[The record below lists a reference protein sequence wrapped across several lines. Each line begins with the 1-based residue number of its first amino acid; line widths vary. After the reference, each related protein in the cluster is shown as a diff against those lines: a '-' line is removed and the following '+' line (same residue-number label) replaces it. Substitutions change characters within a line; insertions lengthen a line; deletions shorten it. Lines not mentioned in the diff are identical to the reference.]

1 MVKKTKTN
9 KKETNAI
16 AKTKVK
22 DIIKNKEEV
31 EEKNKKAKKRENIA
45 FQIVA
50 IFCILI
56 FSLAIAPK
64 SLQNDTFYT
73 IKIGQLIRENGI
85 DYVDHYSWHTT
96 SDGSPLPY
104 TYPHWLYDVG
114 MSMIFDGFG
123 GEAGF
128 GFDAIYYSTCILTAI
143 MGIMMYITSRK
154 ITKNDAISFIFTL
167 GQLYFIKPYIAAR
180 AQLVTFILFIITI
193 FFIEK
198 FIEKPKAI
206 HVIALLV
213 IPTLIANLHAAVF
226 PFYFV
231 LFLPYITEFAI
242 AQVLEWHIIQKLKN
256 LFFKVAIN
264 NNNKKLKK
272 VEGEKAEKVK
282 ERLRKLNKA
291 KEKSD
296 EKYKVFLTRQK
307 ERLENPYKL
316 RLEKNNHVPALV
328 IVMLV
333 ALFTGLLT
341 PLKDIPYTYTYRT
354 MQGNTTQ
361 NINEHLPLTLID
373 NKPVLILLG
382 CTIAVIALTKTKIK
396 ARDLFFIGGLTL
408 LALMS
413 RRQISML
420 ALIAGLFIARLASDF
435 IMRTFPKLSDELKE
449 YTTTIVGE
457 VLVVL
462 LIVAISY
469 YFYKGKKND
478 QYITGSYPVGACD
491 WIVENLDYKNI
502 RIFNDYNYGSYML
515 YRDIPVYVDSRCD
528 LYTPQF
534 NGEYNKD
541 NRKWQGGS
549 DYFTEYLDV
558 SSIANYYDNVFTS
571 ENINY
576 VITKNNSKLNMLIKR
591 DTEHYEKVHTDGNF
605 VIYHRI
611 ENDSDKNERIEE
623 IHKETSD
630 LSQII
635 ANFTN

>member
-1 MVKKTKTN
+1 MVKRTKTN
-9 KKETNAI
+9 KKDNNAI

-22 DIIKNKEEV
+22 DIIKNKEEI
-31 EEKNKKAKKRENIA
+31 EENNKKAKKRENIA
-45 FQIVA
+45 FQIIA
-50 IFCILI
+50 IFCIII
-56 FSLAIAPK
+56 FALAIAPK
-64 SLQNDTFYT
+64 TLQNDTFYT

-85 DYVDHYSWHTT
+85 DYVDHFSWHTT
-96 SDGSPLPY
+96 SEGSPLPY

-114 MSMIFDGFG
+114 MSLLFDGFG
-123 GEAGF
+123 GEAGH
-128 GFDAIYYSTCILTAI
+128 GFDAIYYSTCIFTAI
-143 MGIMMYITSRK
+143 MGILMYITSRK

-180 AQLVTFILFIITI
+180 AQLVTFILFALTI

-206 HVIALLV
+206 HVVALLV

-242 AQVLEWHIIQKLKN
+242 AQVLDWHIFQRIKDS
-256 LFFKVAIN
+256 FFKVAIN
-264 NNNKKLKK
+264 KTNEKLKK

-282 ERLRKLNKA
+282 NILKKLNQA

-307 ERLENPYKL
+307 ERLENPYKVK
-316 RLEKNNHVPALV
+316 LEKNNHVPALV

-382 CTIAVIALTKTKIK
+382 CIIGVVALSKTKIK

-420 ALIAGLFIARLASDF
+420 SLIAGLFIARLASDF
-435 IMRTFPKLSDELKE
+435 LMRTFPKLSGELKE
-449 YTTTIVGE
+449 YTTTVVGE
-457 VLVVL
+457 ILVIL

-478 QYITGSYPVGACD
+478 QYITGAYPVGACD
-491 WIVENLDYKNI
+491 WIIENLEYENI
-502 RIFNDYNYGSYML
+502 KIFNDYNYGSYML
-515 YRDIPVYVDSRCD
+515 YRGIPVYVDSRCD
-528 LYTPQF
+528 LYTPEF
-534 NGEYNKD
+534 NGEYDIN
-541 NRKWQGGS
+541 NRKWINGS

-571 ENINY
+571 EDIDY
-576 VITKNNSKLNMLIKR
+576 VITKSNSKLNMLIKR
-591 DTEHYEKVHTDGNF
+591 DTDKYEKVHTDGNF
-605 VIYHRI
+605 IIYHRL
-611 ENDSDKNERIEE
+611 ENEEQNSDKIQE

-630 LSQII
+630 LSQVI
-635 ANFTN
+635 ANFSK